1 MKKLNFQEMIEK
13 LQSYWSK
20 QGCYIEQPYD
30 VEVGAGTMHPATFF
44 KSLGKNPWR
53 VVYVQPSRRP
63 TDGRYGDNPTRVAR
77 HFQLQVILKPSP
89 EDSQELF
96 LNSLSV
102 LGIKIKEHDI
112 RFIQD
117 DWEAPTLGA
126 WGMGWEV
133 RLSGLEITQFT
144 YFQQMGGFDLFPVSV
159 EITYGLERIA
169 LFLQEKDSVFD
180 LMWNDNVTYGDLH
193 LEEEKEFSE
202 YNFKLADV
210 NSLVEQFNIA
220 EMESKRL
227 ISLKCYLPAYDYV
240 LKMSHIFNL
249 LDSREAISVS
259 ERAIYIGRVRNMARK
274 CAEIYVSKLG
284 Q

>member
-1 MKKLNFQEMIEK
+1 MKNLNFQEMIERF
-13 LQSYWSK
+13 LSYWGK

-30 VEVGAGTMHPATFF
+30 IEVGAGTMHPATFF
-44 KSLGKNPWR
+44 KALGKRPCR

-63 TDGRYGDNPTRVAR
+63 SDGRYGDNPTRVAR

-89 EDSQELF
+89 ENSQELF
-96 LNSLSV
+96 INSLTAI
-102 LGIKIKEHDI
+102 GIKVNEHDI

-169 LFLQEKDSVFD
+169 LFLQEKDSIFD
-180 LMWNDNVTYGDLH
+180 LMWSDNVTYGDLH
-193 LEEEKEFSE
+193 LEAEREFSD
-202 YNFKLADV
+202 YNFKWADV
-210 NSLVEQFNIA
+210 NSLFEQFKIA
-220 EMESKRL
+220 EKECKRL
-227 ISLKCYLPAYDYV
+227 ISLNCCLPAYDYV

-259 ERAIYIGRVRNMARK
+259 ERAVYIGKVRNMARK
-274 CAEIYVSKLG
+274 CAEIYVNKLG
-284 Q
+284 E